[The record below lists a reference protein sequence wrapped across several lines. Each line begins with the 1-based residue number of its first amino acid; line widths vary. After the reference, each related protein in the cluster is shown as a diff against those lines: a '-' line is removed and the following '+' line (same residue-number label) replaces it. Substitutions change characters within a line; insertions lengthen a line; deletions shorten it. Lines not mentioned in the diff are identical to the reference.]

1 MMPILWSY
9 DLTVAQLVTKN
20 KMEETSS
27 LFDDSH
33 LPLEF
38 KVVVLGDSNVGK
50 TALVNWYVDKIATS
64 HEATVG
70 TSVHFKQLTCEER
83 EVMLAIWDTAGQE
96 KYASLGRIH
105 SRNAD
110 AVLVCYDITNSR
122 SLESV
127 DDWLRLESLPDDVF
141 VVLVGCK
148 SDKCHLREVTVEEG
162 TAKAK
167 GLCQNGVPFYET
179 SVVANSN
186 VDEVFDFVLF
196 HLVGMKSKSNR
207 REAIRIIGTN
217 STTTTKKT
225 CKC

>member
-1 MMPILWSY
+1 MDES
-9 DLTVAQLVTKN
+9 
-20 KMEETSS
+20 SS

-38 KVVVLGDSNVGK
+38 KVVLLGDSNVGK

-70 TSVHFKQLTCEER
+70 TSVHFKQLTYGER
-83 EVMLAIWDTAGQE
+83 DVMLAIWDTAGQE

-110 AVLVCYDITNSR
+110 AVLICYDITNIKSF
-122 SLESV
+122 ESV
-127 DDWLRLESLPDDVF
+127 EDWLRLESLPENVF
-141 VVLVGCK
+141 VILVGCK
-148 SDKCHLREVTVEEG
+148 SDQCHLRTVSAEEG
-162 TAKAK
+162 VAKAQ
-167 GLCQNGVPFYET
+167 GLQKGVPFYET

-186 VDEVFDFVLF
+186 VDDVFDFVLCN
-196 HLVGMKSKSNR
+196 LVSREKKGNR
-207 REAIRIIGTN
+207 REAIKIVGTN
-217 STTTTKKT
+217 SSDTTNKS